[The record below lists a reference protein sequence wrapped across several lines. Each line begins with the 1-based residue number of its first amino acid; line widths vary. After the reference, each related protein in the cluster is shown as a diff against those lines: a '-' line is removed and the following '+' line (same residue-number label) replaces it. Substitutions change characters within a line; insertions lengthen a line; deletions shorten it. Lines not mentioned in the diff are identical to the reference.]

1 MSSPVAT
8 AEATATAVE
17 LARKMADRRIGSV
30 VIQEDGELL
39 GIVTERDLIGKVLA
53 KDKAPDEVM
62 ARDLMSIPVVTIA
75 PSAHID
81 DALETMAEHGIR
93 HLVVVLEDELRGV
106 VTVTDLARTASKL
119 DRRLQGALG
128 ARWED

>member
-8 AEATATAVE
+8 AQATASASE
-17 LARKMADRRIGSV
+17 LAQRMAEERIGSV

-39 GIVTERDLIGKVLA
+39 GIVTERDLIGEVLA
-53 KDKAPDEVM
+53 KGKAPDEVT
-62 ARDLMSIPVVTIA
+62 ARELMSIPVVTIA

-81 DALETMAEHGIR
+81 EALETMAEHGIR
-93 HLVVVLEDELRGV
+93 HLVVVLEDELRGLL
-106 VTVTDLARTASKL
+106 TVTDLARTAGQL